1 MPFIG
6 YDPKVLKCYEELED
20 PVVDIPTTDDS
31 AWLYYKN
38 ENWIYNKLNIALSQN
53 IDCGPIGVTPT
64 KYPIIVKPIYNMF
77 GGGIEARKINNS
89 KELETCRHPG
99 CLWMKWLEGIHLSHD
114 IIVLNGNPIW
124 SITFKGYPIGK
135 GMFDYWEVITPPK
148 LTILYIYDWIKKHL
162 KNYTGCIC
170 LETIGQEPATIIEAH
185 LRMGDI
191 DRLGNY
197 NLISNIISLYQNKVW
212 KFKEEINEFYLFAI
226 WGENKVQYTITED
239 IVHKICSNLT
249 SYQIDDSKLYYQ
261 NPIGGVRLAI
271 INDYNK
277 NKCIQSRNHLTP
289 YFKPSIPSY
298 LREKLIS

>member
-6 YDPKVLKCYEELED
+6 YNPKVLKCYEELED

-64 KYPIIVKPIYNMF
+64 KYPIVIKPIYNMF
-77 GGGIEARKINNS
+77 GGGIDARKINNS
-89 KELETCRHPG
+89 KELETYRHPG
-99 CLWMKWLEGIHLSHD
+99 CLWMKWVEGIHLSHD
-114 IIVLNGNPIW
+114 IIVLEGNPIW

-148 LTILYIYDWIKKHL
+148 SVILYIYDWIKKHL

-170 LETIGQEPATIIEAH
+170 LETIGQEPTTIIEVH

-197 NLISNIISLYQNKVW
+197 ALISNIISLYQDKVW

-226 WGENKVQYTITED
+226 WGENNVQYTVSED
-239 IVHKICSNLT
+239 IVNIICSDLT
-249 SYQIDDSKLYYQ
+249 SYQIDNPKLFHQ
-261 NPIGGVRLAI
+261 NPIGGVRLGI
-271 INDYNK
+271 LNDHDK
-277 NKCIQSRNHLTP
+277 NKCIQSRNRLTH
-289 YFKPSIPSY
+289 YFNPSVPSY
-298 LREKLIS
+298 LLNKLVK

>member
-6 YDPKVLKCYEELED
+6 YNPKVLKCYEELED

-64 KYPIIVKPIYNMF
+64 KYPIVIKPIYNMF
-77 GGGIEARKINNS
+77 GGGIDARKINNS
-89 KELETCRHPG
+89 KELETYRHPG
-99 CLWMKWLEGIHLSHD
+99 CLWMKWIEGIHLSHD
-114 IIVLNGNPIW
+114 IIVLEGNPIW

-135 GMFDYWEVITPPK
+135 GMFDYWEVTTPPESI
-148 LTILYIYDWIKKHL
+148 ILYIYNWIKKHL

-170 LETIGQEPATIIEAH
+170 LETIGQEPTTIIEVH

-197 NLISNIISLYQNKVW
+197 SLISNIISLYQDKVW

-239 IVHKICSNLT
+239 IVDNICNNLT
-249 SYQIDDSKLYYQ
+249 SYQIDDPKLYYQ
-261 NPIGGVRLAI
+261 NPIGGVRLALL
-271 INDYNK
+271 NDHNK
-277 NKCIQSRNHLTP
+277 NKCIQSRNRLTL
-289 YFKPSIPSY
+289 YFNPSIPSY

>member
-6 YDPKVLKCYEELED
+6 YDPKVLKCYDELKD
-20 PVVDIPTTDDS
+20 PVVDIPATDDS

-53 IDCGPIGVTPT
+53 VECGPIGVVPT
-64 KYPIIVKPIYNMF
+64 SYPIVVKPIYNML
-77 GGGIEARKINNS
+77 GGGVEARKVNNS
-89 KELETCRHPG
+89 KELENCYHPG

-114 IIVLNGNPIW
+114 IIVLNGMPLW
-124 SITFKGYPIGK
+124 SITFKGHPIGE
-135 GMFDYWEVITPPK
+135 GMFDYWEVITP
-148 LTILYIYDWIKKHL
+148 LDSITLYIYDWIKKHL
-162 KNYTGCIC
+162 KTYTGCVC
-170 LETIGQEPATIIEAH
+170 LETIGQEPAIIIEVH

-197 NLISNIISLYQNKVW
+197 DLISNIISLYQDKVW

-226 WGENKVQYTITED
+226 WGKNKVQYTITEN
-239 IVHKICSNLT
+239 VVYNICGNLT
-249 SYQIDDSKLYYQ
+249 SYQIDDPKLYHQ

-271 INDYNK
+271 LNDYDK
-277 NKCIQSRNHLTP
+277 TKCIQLRNRLTP

-298 LREKLIS
+298 LLEKLIN

>member
-6 YDPKVLKCYEELED
+6 YNPKVLKCYEELED
-20 PVVDIPTTDDS
+20 PIVDIPTTDAS

-64 KYPIIVKPIYNMF
+64 KYPIIIKPIYNMF
-77 GGGIEARKINNS
+77 GGGIDARKINNS
-89 KELETCRHPG
+89 KELETYRHPG

-162 KNYTGCIC
+162 KNYTGCVC
-170 LETIGQEPATIIEAH
+170 LETIGQEPVNIIEAH

-197 NLISNIISLYQNKVW
+197 SLISNIISLYQDKIW

-239 IVHKICSNLT
+239 IVHNICNNLT
-249 SYQIDDSKLYYQ
+249 SYQIDDPKLYYQ
-261 NPIGGVRLAI
+261 NPIGGVRLALL
-271 INDYNK
+271 NDHNK
-277 NKCIQSRNHLTP
+277 NKCIQLRNRLTL
-289 YFKPSIPSY
+289 YFNPSIPSY